1 VIVSFVHIDG
11 IVDHH
16 NFSFIVYA
24 IEMSGII
31 YSKNEYA
38 NYIDLHQRILL
49 EVTKHCIFASHSTYL
64 Y

>member
-1 VIVSFVHIDG
+1 MSWEVIVSFVNIDG

-31 YSKNEYA
+31 HSKNEYA
-38 NYIDLHQRILL
+38 NYIDLHQRI
-49 EVTKHCIFASHSTYL
+49 
-64 Y
+64 